1 MIIPAQ
7 NPFNIPELLKK
18 TPESLS
24 EGEKHTVALA
34 QVLVKE
40 PTLVILDEP
49 RGTKEIANAI
59 RMARSLLDETF
70 IIVTH
75 EPNFVVDACDRSC
88 FLLEGNIL
96 EIGPPEKIKGRMISL
111 EIEMIEKEAMNV
123 SDYLKKDQTSFDTTE
138 RQDSGY

>member
-1 MIIPAQ
+1 
-7 NPFNIPELLKK
+7 
-18 TPESLS
+18 
-24 EGEKHTVALA
+24 
-34 QVLVKE
+34 
-40 PTLVILDEP
+40 
-49 RGTKEIANAI
+49 
-59 RMARSLLDETF
+59 MARSLLDETF